1 MLQTFHFE
9 LHILASS
16 KRTNMKLLL
25 SCAILLGS
33 YGILAQTPLYIPP
46 TIETSTIDLTLQ
58 NGTTQFYNG
67 VTTNTMGA
75 NGSLLGPTLILNK
88 DDQVTINVNNQLG
101 EETTIHWH
109 GLHVAPENDGGP
121 HSIIPDGTIWSP
133 QFTVL
138 DQAGINWYHPHLHS
152 TTNEHVSKGIA
163 GLILVKDQEEAALT
177 LPRDYGIDDFPII
190 VQTKGFTASGQIE
203 WMSELDTSL
212 MVNGT
217 IDPYLDAPAQVVRLR
232 VLNGSSQRFYKFGF
246 SNNASFQLIGT
257 DGGLLEAPVPLTRYQ
272 MGPGQR
278 ADILIDLSGIQGQN
292 IQLMNFGS
300 EIANAIY
307 GASQPGMMPQL
318 MLPGY
323 DQNPLNGNDYTVLDI
338 QVGAPTS
345 IPVTTIP
352 TNLTTHNIPQEG
364 TEDITRSLLFNTQQN
379 IVGPFTINGSLFD
392 MNVINYTVP
401 LGNREIWSLTNQT
414 PIAHPFHIHDVQF
427 YILDINGSPP
437 PPELSGLNDVV
448 MVPAGM
454 GNVRFIAD
462 FLDHANDTIPYMY
475 HCHML
480 THEDEGMMGQFI
492 VTDPNASVVENMS
505 SLANVYPNPSNDVI
519 SVTHPRLK
527 NAELTLVDITGSV
540 IPISM
545 ALQSTDEGIINLSS
559 IASGMYLLQFRFDS
573 NYEVVKIEKL

>member
-1 MLQTFHFE
+1 
-9 LHILASS
+9 
-16 KRTNMKLLL
+16 MKLLL

-232 VLNGSSQRFYKFGF
+232 LLNGSSQRFYKFGF

-345 IPVTTIP
+345 NPVTTIP

-505 SLANVYPNPSNDVI
+505 SLANVYPNPSKDVI

>member
-1 MLQTFHFE
+1 
-9 LHILASS
+9 
-16 KRTNMKLLL
+16 MKLLL

-232 VLNGSSQRFYKFGF
+232 LLNGSSQRFYKFGF

-345 IPVTTIP
+345 NPVTTIP

-559 IASGMYLLQFRFDS
+559 IASGMYFLQFRFDS